1 MTAPRRV
8 VHVISSLAVGGAQRH
23 LLQLLAE
30 PADDMQ
36 QDVLYFRDHDL
47 RRDAERL
54 ARRVRHVPMA
64 GGWGWTRLPQ
74 LTAAIRRGRYDVV
87 HTHLLR
93 ADMYGAL
100 AARAARVQ
108 GLVATKHNLE
118 ARLEH
123 PIWRWLHRRT
133 AGMPDV
139 TIGISDAVRAW
150 AVSTGGAP
158 ASKTR
163 MVLYGIDA
171 APFEDLDQA
180 GARAELGIEPSAR
193 VVLCP
198 ARLDPQKNHGM
209 LLRAFERVH
218 RELPDTVL
226 LLAGG
231 RQLGSAIYER
241 DLRALADLIGVDGAV
256 RWLGVRG
263 DVRRLLAAC
272 DVVALASDWEG
283 FGLALLEAMAAA
295 RPVVATAVG
304 GVPEVVGDDEGGV
317 LVPAGDASAFADALV
332 RLLGDDANRRRMGA
346 AAARRARKTFTLDC
360 MRAATHA
367 VYDEVLGARPAG
379 GTTQPRRYTSGA
391 ARGRRAPLT

>member
-1 MTAPRRV
+1 MTAPRRI
-8 VHVISSLAVGGAQRH
+8 VHVISSLAVGGAQGH

-30 PADDMQ
+30 PTDGVQ
-36 QDVLYFRDHDL
+36 QDVIYFRDHDL
-47 RRDAERL
+47 RSDAERL
-54 ARRVRHVPMA
+54 AGRVHHVPMA
-64 GGWGWTRLPQ
+64 GPWGWTRLPQ
-74 LTAAIRRGRYDVV
+74 LTAAIARGRYDVV

-100 AARAARVQ
+100 AARAARVP

-133 AGMPDV
+133 AGMPDI

-150 AVSTGGAP
+150 AVTTGGVP
-158 ASKTR
+158 AAKTR
-163 MVLYGIDA
+163 VVLYGIDA
-171 APFEDLDQA
+171 APFADLDRA
-180 GARAELGIEPSAR
+180 AARAELGIEAGAR

-218 RELPDTVL
+218 RELPDAVL

-231 RQLGSAIYER
+231 RQLGSEIYER
-241 DLRALADLIGVDGAV
+241 DLHTLADLIDVDGAV
-256 RWLGVRG
+256 RWLGVRS
-263 DVRRLLAAC
+263 DMSRLLAAC

-283 FGLALLEAMAAA
+283 FGLALLEAMAAG

-304 GVPEVVGDDEGGV
+304 GVPEVVSDGESGI
-317 LVPAGDASAFADALV
+317 LVAAGDMFGFAKALI
-332 RLLGDDANRRRMGA
+332 RLLHDDATRQRMGT
-346 AAARRARKTFTLDC
+346 AAARRARETFAIDH
-360 MRAATHA
+360 MRTATQA
-367 VYDEVLGARPAG
+367 VYDEALGARA
-379 GTTQPRRYTSGA
+379 
-391 ARGRRAPLT
+391 

>member
-1 MTAPRRV
+1 MTAPRRI

-30 PADDMQ
+30 PADGVR
-36 QDVLYFRDHDL
+36 QDVIYFRDHDL
-47 RRDAERL
+47 RADAERL
-54 ARRVRHVPMA
+54 AGRVRHVPMA
-64 GGWGWTRLPQ
+64 GPWGWTRLPQ
-74 LTAAIRRGRYDVV
+74 LTAAIARGRYDVV

-100 AARAARVQ
+100 AARMARVP

-123 PIWRWLHRRT
+123 PVWRRLHRRT
-133 AGMPDV
+133 ARLPDI

-150 AVSTGGAP
+150 AVTTGGVP
-158 ASKTR
+158 AAKTR
-163 MVLYGIDA
+163 VVLYGIDA
-171 APFEDLDQA
+171 APFADLDRA
-180 GARAELGIEPSAR
+180 AARAELGIEADAR

-218 RELPDTVL
+218 RELPDAVL

-231 RQLGSAIYER
+231 RQLGSEIYER
-241 DLRALADLIGVDGAV
+241 DLHALADLIDVDGAV
-256 RWLGVRG
+256 RWLGVRS
-263 DVRRLLAAC
+263 DMPCLLAAC

-304 GVPEVVGDDEGGV
+304 GVPEVVSDGECGV
-317 LVPAGDASAFADALV
+317 LVAAGDMFGFADALL
-332 RLLGDDANRRRMGA
+332 RLLRDDADRERMGEG
-346 AAARRARKTFTLDC
+346 AARRARETFALERT
-360 MRAATHA
+360 RAATQA
-367 VYDEVLGARPAG
+367 VYDEVLGARA
-379 GTTQPRRYTSGA
+379 
-391 ARGRRAPLT
+391 

>member
-1 MTAPRRV
+1 MTAPRRI
-8 VHVISSLAVGGAQRH
+8 VHVISSLAVGGAQGH

-30 PADDMQ
+30 PTDGVQ
-36 QDVLYFRDHDL
+36 QDVIYFRDHDL
-47 RRDAERL
+47 RADAERL
-54 ARRVRHVPMA
+54 AGRVHHVPMA
-64 GGWGWTRLPQ
+64 GPWEWTRLPQ
-74 LTAAIRRGRYDVV
+74 LTAAIARGRYDVV

-100 AARAARVQ
+100 AARAARVP

-123 PIWRWLHRRT
+123 PVWRWLHRRT

-150 AVSTGGAP
+150 AVTTGGVP
-158 ASKTR
+158 AAKTR
-163 MVLYGIDA
+163 VVLYGIDA
-171 APFEDLDQA
+171 APFANLDRS
-180 GARAELGIEPSAR
+180 GARAELGIEAGAR

-218 RELPDTVL
+218 REQPDAVL

-231 RQLGSAIYER
+231 RQLGSELYER
-241 DLRALADLIGVDGAV
+241 DLHALADLIDADGAV
-256 RWLGVRG
+256 RWLGVRS
-263 DVRRLLAAC
+263 DMSRLLAAC

-283 FGLALLEAMAAA
+283 FGLALLEAMAAG

-304 GVPEVVGDDEGGV
+304 GVPEVVSDGESGI
-317 LVPAGDASAFADALV
+317 LVAAGDMFGFAKALI
-332 RLLGDDANRRRMGA
+332 RLLDDDAARRRMGT
-346 AAARRARKTFTLDC
+346 AAARRAREAFAIDR
-360 MRAATHA
+360 MRTATQA
-367 VYDEVLGARPAG
+367 VYDEMLGAPA
-379 GTTQPRRYTSGA
+379 
-391 ARGRRAPLT
+391 

>member
-1 MTAPRRV
+1 MGRW
-8 VHVISSLAVGGAQRH
+8 
-23 LLQLLAE
+23 
-30 PADDMQ
+30 
-36 QDVLYFRDHDL
+36 
-47 RRDAERL
+47 RL
-54 ARRVRHVPMA
+54 ARLEFP
-64 GGWGWTRLPQ
+64 
-74 LTAAIRRGRYDVV
+74 
-87 HTHLLR
+87 
-93 ADMYGAL
+93 
-100 AARAARVQ
+100 

-123 PIWRWLHRRT
+123 PAWRWLHRRT
-133 AGMPDV
+133 AGIPDA

-163 MVLYGIDA
+163 VVLYGIDA
-171 APFEDLDQA
+171 APFADLDQPR
-180 GARAELGIEPSAR
+180 ARAELGIEPRAR

-198 ARLDPQKNHGM
+198 ARLDPQKNHGL

-241 DLRALADLIGVDGAV
+241 DLRSLADLVGVDGAV

-263 DVRRLLAAC
+263 DMSRLLAAC

-304 GVPEVVGDDEGGV
+304 GVPEVVCDGEGGV
-317 LVPAGDASAFADALV
+317 LVEAGDTSAFAEALV
-332 RLLGDDANRRRMGA
+332 QRL
-346 AAARRARKTFTLDC
+346 AR
-360 MRAATHA
+360 
-367 VYDEVLGARPAG
+367 
-379 GTTQPRRYTSGA
+379 
-391 ARGRRAPLT
+391 